1 MEDLLKISNQLCFP
15 IYALSKEIT
24 NQYRPLLEKLDLT
37 YPQYLVLMVLW
48 EHQKLNV
55 CEIGKILRLD
65 SGTLTP
71 LLKRLEAK
79 QIVKRERSKQDERIV
94 DVSLTEKG
102 IALEEDAVCIPV
114 QLMEKVQLS
123 AEEILQFKTIINKI
137 FNTIEK

>member
-24 NQYRPLLEKLDLT
+24 NQYRPFLDKLDLT

-71 LLKRLEAK
+71 LLKRLEVK

-102 IALEEDAVCIPV
+102 IALEDDAVCIPV

-137 FNTIEK
+137 LNTIEK

>member
-79 QIVKRERSKQDERIV
+79 QIVIRERSKQDERIV

-102 IALEEDAVCIPV
+102 IALEDDAVCIPV

>member
-71 LLKRLEAK
+71 LLKRLEVK

>member
-24 NQYRPLLEKLDLT
+24 NQYRPFLDKLDLT

-48 EHQKLNV
+48 EHKKLNV

-94 DVSLTEKG
+94 EVSLTEKG

-137 FNTIEK
+137 IHTIEK

>member
-71 LLKRLEAK
+71 LLKRLEVK

-137 FNTIEK
+137 LNTIEK

>member
-24 NQYRPLLEKLDLT
+24 NQYRPFLDKLDLT

-71 LLKRLEAK
+71 LLKRLEVK

>member
-1 MEDLLKISNQLCFP
+1 MEDYLKISNQLCFP

-24 NQYRPLLEKLDLT
+24 NQYRPLLEKLNLT
-37 YPQYLVLMVLW
+37 YPQYLVMLVLW
-48 EHQKLNV
+48 EHQKLSV
-55 CEIGKILRLD
+55 KAIGEKLHLD

-71 LLKRLEAK
+71 LLKRLEIK
-79 QIVKRERSKQDERIV
+79 EIVKRERCKHDERIV
-94 DVSLTEKG
+94 EVSLTEKG

>member
-24 NQYRPLLEKLDLT
+24 NQYRPFLDKLDLT

-48 EHQKLNV
+48 EHKKLNV

-94 DVSLTEKG
+94 EVSLTEKG

-137 FNTIEK
+137 INTIEK